1 MGDRRQPGGGKAPR
15 RHSLR
20 PRVARPDS
28 WNAKCLI
35 STSPPKLSP
44 PASLS
49 PPPPPSPS
57 PAGLVLLPPPPARSR
72 SPGADQVTTPNRTTH
87 LTPPGPFLAPFPLPH
102 FWINNLPSL
111 PISFSLPSCRRQR
124 GRSAQH
130 IVPSEYVVRRR
141 KVNLAGVRIRC
152 TTLSQPLVKIV
163 CVAPRLPTDRK
174 PVLSK
179 HANCSAPNGPDRP
192 SFKGHLQSRALSCLP
207 PPSLTRSPNVYVS
220 AAAVRPS
227 LPAAVQRRRRFDD
240 ILRVRVLQRAA
251 AYGITGIYFIALNF
265 GKRGTRAGS
274 AVAVAGNNILRRS
287 SIIEDEDAA
296 KKVRAESG
304 GGRRTR
310 WPRPLLL
317 RAPEAKFTE
326 TERASG

>member
-15 RHSLR
+15 RHSVR

-57 PAGLVLLPPPPARSR
+57 PAGLVLLPPPPARSC

-111 PISFSLPSCRRQR
+111 PISFSLSSCRRQR

-174 PVLSK
+174 PMLSK

-192 SFKGHLQSRALSCLP
+192 SFKGHLQSRALS
-207 PPSLTRSPNVYVS
+207 
-220 AAAVRPS
+220 S
-227 LPAAVQRRRRFDD
+227 LPASLPLPSLAHRMCM
-240 ILRVRVLQRAA
+240 
-251 AYGITGIYFIALNF
+251 
-265 GKRGTRAGS
+265 S
-274 AVAVAGNNILRRS
+274 APQQSARRS
-287 SIIEDEDAA
+287 
-296 KKVRAESG
+296 RRQCSG
-304 GGRRTR
+304 GGVSMIYSECACYSERRLMAL
-310 WPRPLLL
+310 PG
-317 RAPEAKFTE
+317 FT
-326 TERASG
+326 SLH

>member
-15 RHSLR
+15 RHSVR

-49 PPPPPSPS
+49 LSRPPSASIAVASGFSASPS
-57 PAGLVLLPPPPARSR
+57 SARSFLF
-72 SPGADQVTTPNRTTH
+72 PGRGSGHHAKQNDSSH
-87 LTPPGPFLAPFPLPH
+87 SAWPLPCS
-102 FWINNLPSL
+102 LPS
-111 PISFSLPSCRRQR
+111 SSLLDKQSPLSAHLLLSLSSCRRQR

-174 PVLSK
+174 PMLSK

-192 SFKGHLQSRALSCLP
+192 SFKGHLQSRALS
-207 PPSLTRSPNVYVS
+207 
-220 AAAVRPS
+220 S
-227 LPAAVQRRRRFDD
+227 LPASLPLPSLAHRMCMSAPQQSAR
-240 ILRVRVLQRAA
+240 RAA
-251 AYGITGIYFIALNF
+251 A
-265 GKRGTRAGS
+265 
-274 AVAVAGNNILRRS
+274 
-287 SIIEDEDAA
+287 AA
-296 KKVRAESG
+296 AFR
-304 GGRRTR
+304 
-310 WPRPLLL
+310 
-317 RAPEAKFTE
+317 
-326 TERASG
+326 